1 MSSTTALTDLGQA
14 LCIVTGAS
22 RGLGRTVAKHLARL
36 IKPGSAIVLTARSGQ
51 DLRSLQTELTGG
63 DGAGAG
69 LVVECVEADLGH
81 NDAPGRIVSAAR
93 RCFKADMDH
102 VILVNNAGSVGDVSH
117 FFRNFT
123 NMAEVNSYLS
133 FNVSSC
139 LCLTAGV
146 LDAFPQRDGLRR
158 TVVNISSICAL
169 QPYPSWSL
177 YCTGKAARNMMFK
190 VLAKEEPDIRVLN
203 YGPGPLDTD
212 MLAYAK
218 SHTADENLRMSFN
231 DMCDK
236 GQVLSCDQSCS
247 VLMKLLLGDSYESG
261 AHVDVYDV

>member
-1 MSSTTALTDLGQA
+1 MEEEEKHVMNERWQQGNKWAFTAANCREEEKLRTHSYSPSHTLRASLTLHALVISMSSTTALTDLGQA

-102 VILVNNAGSVGDVSH
+102 VILVNNAGKKNTPRPG
-117 FFRNFT
+117 
-123 NMAEVNSYLS
+123 EV
-133 FNVSSC
+133 
-139 LCLTAGV
+139 
-146 LDAFPQRDGLRR
+146 D
-158 TVVNISSICAL
+158 
-169 QPYPSWSL
+169 L
-177 YCTGKAARNMMFK
+177 YCDLYM
-190 VLAKEEPDIRVLN
+190 
-203 YGPGPLDTD
+203 PLIKD
-212 MLAYAK
+212 
-218 SHTADENLRMSFN
+218 
-231 DMCDK
+231 
-236 GQVLSCDQSCS
+236 
-247 VLMKLLLGDSYESG
+247 
-261 AHVDVYDV
+261 

>member
-51 DLRSLQTELTGG
+51 DLRSLQTELTGV

-102 VILVNNAGSVGDVSH
+102 VILVNNAGKKNTPRPG
-117 FFRNFT
+117 
-123 NMAEVNSYLS
+123 EV
-133 FNVSSC
+133 
-139 LCLTAGV
+139 
-146 LDAFPQRDGLRR
+146 D
-158 TVVNISSICAL
+158 
-169 QPYPSWSL
+169 L
-177 YCTGKAARNMMFK
+177 YCDLYM
-190 VLAKEEPDIRVLN
+190 
-203 YGPGPLDTD
+203 PLIKD
-212 MLAYAK
+212 
-218 SHTADENLRMSFN
+218 
-231 DMCDK
+231 
-236 GQVLSCDQSCS
+236 
-247 VLMKLLLGDSYESG
+247 
-261 AHVDVYDV
+261 